1 MVSRMTHDRLL
12 LDVGGTF
19 IKCSDGRTVGV
30 NSNGTREEIAEAF
43 RKAVGGADDVAV
55 AIPGPFD
62 YTRGFFLMKH
72 KYAAVY
78 GESFANLVSPN
89 SSPTA
94 SSPCQKPQFHYMHDV
109 VAMLLGGLALPEA
122 AEFSRVA
129 LITIGTG
136 LGFAV
141 SIDGQP
147 QLCASGS
154 PAYPLYNRPY
164 RNGIAEDYVSKRG
177 VMRTWSERTG
187 LQWPAWQTVKE
198 IADTPDGKAVF
209 ASLGTS
215 LGEIA
220 APLLS
225 ELKVECVLLG
235 GQIAKS
241 FGLMEH
247 TLRQS
252 LAIVPSIQYVGV
264 LPNLD
269 TATFDGL
276 RKVNHSKIPA

>member
-1 MVSRMTHDRLL
+1 MTHDKKLL

-19 IKCSDGRTVGV
+19 IKCSDGRTVEV
-30 NSNGTREEIAEAF
+30 NSNGTREEIAGAF
-43 RKAVGGADDVAV
+43 REAVGGAKDVAV

-62 YTRGFFLMKH
+62 YARGIFLMKH
-72 KYAAVY
+72 KYATVY
-78 GESFANLVSPN
+78 GESFADLVSPN
-89 SSPTA
+89 SYPAT
-94 SSPCQKPQFHYMHDV
+94 SSPSRKPQFHYMHDV
-109 VAMLLGGLALPEA
+109 VAMLLGGLSLSETNR
-122 AEFSRVA
+122 FSRVA

-154 PAYPLYNRPY
+154 PACSLFNRPY

-177 VMRTWSERTG
+177 IMRMWSERVG
-187 LQWPAWQTVKE
+187 LPWPSGQTVKN
-198 IADTPDGKAVF
+198 IAETQDGKAVF
-209 ASLGTS
+209 ACLGTL

-220 APLLS
+220 APLLN
-225 ELKVECVLLG
+225 ELKIECVLLG

-241 FGLMEH
+241 FALMEQ

-252 LAIVPSIQYVGV
+252 LASVLSIQYVGA

-276 RKVNHSKIPA
+276 RSGIRKTS